1 MCNATAT
8 LISVDIAHVR
18 DAPTVVCTLLNTG
31 SRHWVIPVHV
41 ELARGLAEQCEPT
54 QIKDKA
60 LVLQKVTT
68 VKLDQEY
75 CDILYFVLSR
85 MYIESIIVDII
96 I

>member
-1 MCNATAT
+1 MVGEALERGYDDAGVEGHREDQECGALVKSWGYHS
-8 LISVDIAHVR
+8 LI
-18 DAPTVVCTLLNTG
+18 N
-31 SRHWVIPVHV
+31 V